1 MLDAIWFMDHPS
13 PELILS
19 LAWLGFVVWLILRAL
34 RQRAALAELSADQKE
49 GELPAVC
56 FLVPARDEEANIE
69 RCVRSLLMQDYP
81 RERLTVVV
89 VDDWSTDRT
98 AAIVRAIAAEDD
110 RLRLVRAPAL
120 PPDWK
125 GKVNACCAGVG
136 ASPVTVE
143 WLCFID
149 ADVWASPLLA
159 RSAVISAL
167 NGQTD
172 LLSLTPK
179 QQLES
184 MAERLIIPC
193 GLYILA
199 FTQDLAQ
206 AQAPDSGEAAA
217 TGQFMLVRRRAYD
230 AVGGYAAVRTAIR
243 EDVELAK
250 LMKRRGL
257 RVLLLDGGRFLNIRM
272 YDSWGTLRLGFAK
285 NLTEMLGGPART
297 IVIAALAVFVAA
309 ASVLLPAIDVVGCA
323 NGSKGACVAVTP
335 ALFGSA
341 AAFAFHIVGAVHF
354 DIPFWYGLFFP
365 VGYAAGALIGLD
377 SLRGRARHRI
387 VWKGRVYQ

>member
-13 PELILS
+13 LELFLS

-34 RQRAALAELSADQKE
+34 RQRAALSELSAGQKE

-69 RCVRSLLMQDYP
+69 RCVRSLLIQDYP
-81 RERLTVVV
+81 RERLSVVV

-98 AAIVRAIAAEDD
+98 AAIVRTIAAEDN

-125 GKVNACCAGVG
+125 GKVNACCAGVD
-136 ASPVTVE
+136 ASPATVE

-149 ADVWASPLLA
+149 ADAWASPLLA
-159 RSAVISAL
+159 RSALITAL
-167 NGQTD
+167 HGQTD
-172 LLSLTPK
+172 LLSLAPK
-179 QQLES
+179 HHLRS
-184 MAERLIIPC
+184 MAERLVIPC

-206 AQAPDSGEAAA
+206 MQEPDSGEAVA

-250 LMKRRGL
+250 LIKRRGH

-272 YDSWGTLRLGFAK
+272 YDSWRTLRPGFAK

-297 IVIAALAVFVAA
+297 IVIAALAVLVAA
-309 ASVLLPAIDVVGCA
+309 ASVLLPAIDVAGCVG
-323 NGSKGACVAVTP
+323 GSKGACVALAP
-335 ALFGSA
+335 ALLGSA
-341 AAFAFHIVGAVHF
+341 AAFALHIAGAVHF
-354 DIPFWYGLFFP
+354 DIPFWYGLLFP
-365 VGYAAGALIGLD
+365 AGYAAGALIGFD
-377 SLRGRARHRI
+377 SLRGRARRRI